1 MNQFNFSRFFKFF
14 FNEWKMNAK
23 QILLLWGALIL
34 SAAFYCIMNC
44 SDIYGIDIN
53 TWIIWATLFLFCMA
67 QGFYISIQLG
77 AFTSKVRKT
86 ALLLQP
92 VSKAEFFTAK
102 MLSCFVLFPFLYI
115 AFTALVAL
123 FISRYNLAHV
133 DSSYLS
139 GKTLDSYIQQIDNAA
154 KYASIWWPCVTAVC
168 WTGAFYFGR
177 YAVVKSVLAALAL
190 YIGLTAFCYLLF
202 GILSGGWDSMSF
214 PLLAYDTRYNAT
226 WDVFYAWPG
235 FLETFV
241 RLGALGMVVM
251 SVFKYHE
258 KTV

>member
-1 MNQFNFSRFFKFF
+1 MSQFNFPRFFKFF
-14 FNEWKMNAK
+14 SNEWKMNAK
-23 QILLLWGALIL
+23 PIALLWGALIL
-34 SAAFYCIMNC
+34 AA
-44 SDIYGIDIN
+44 GL
-53 TWIIWATLFLFCMA
+53 LFLMYRAERSGVDMVSWLIMLISPLFGVA

-92 VSKAEFFTAK
+92 VSKTEFITAK
-102 MLSCFVLFPFLYI
+102 MLSCFVLFPLCYI
-115 AFTALVAL
+115 AFMAFGAWL
-123 FISRYNLAHV
+123 ISQYNIVHV
-133 DSSYLS
+133 DSIFLD
-139 GKTLDSYIQQIDNAA
+139 GRTIDTLNIH
-154 KYASIWWPCVTAVC
+154 KVTPLLLMWWPCVTAVC

-177 YAVVKSVLAALAL
+177 YAVVKAVLSALAL
-190 YIGLTAFCYLLF
+190 YIGLAGFCYVLF
-202 GILSGGWDSMSF
+202 GILSGCWDSLSF
-214 PLLAYDTRYNAT
+214 PLLAYDTKDYDV
-226 WDVFYAWPG
+226 WKVFYAWPD

>member
-1 MNQFNFSRFFKFF
+1 MHQFNFSRFFKFF
-14 FNEWKMNAK
+14 SNEWKMNAK
-23 QILLLWGALIL
+23 AISLLWGALIL
-34 SAAFYCIMNC
+34 TSATICLLSY
-44 SDIYGIDIN
+44 SDLYGADLN
-53 TWIIWATLFLFCMA
+53 TWLFFAVILLFGVA

-77 AFTSKVRKT
+77 AFTSKIRKT

-102 MLSCFVLFPFLYI
+102 IFSCFVLFPLFYI
-115 AFTALVAL
+115 TFTALVAWL
-123 FISRYNLAHV
+123 ISQYNLAHV
-133 DSSYLS
+133 ESVYLD
-139 GKTLDSYIQQIDNAA
+139 GRTFNTANMYKLIRI
-154 KYASIWWPCVTAVC
+154 ASIWWPCVTAVC

-177 YAVVKSVLAALAL
+177 YAVVKSVLAAMAL
-190 YIGLTAFCYLLF
+190 YIGLAGFCYVLF
-202 GILSGGWDSMSF
+202 GILSGCWDSLSF
-214 PLLAYDTRYNAT
+214 PLLVYDTRNNAT